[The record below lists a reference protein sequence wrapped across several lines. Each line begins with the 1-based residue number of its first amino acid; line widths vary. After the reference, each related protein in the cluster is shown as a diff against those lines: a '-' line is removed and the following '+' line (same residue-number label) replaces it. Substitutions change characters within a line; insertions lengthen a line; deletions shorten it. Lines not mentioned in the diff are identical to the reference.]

1 MKPIYRNSIIAL
13 LILAGLFGAF
23 KLGQLDGEVRANR
36 NWSKFFYEY
45 DKDIREKNARKN
57 LGKPSLNNAD
67 RPPIS
72 K

>member
-13 LILAGLFGAF
+13 LILAGLFSAF

-36 NWSKFFYEY
+36 NWSKFLYEY
-45 DKDIREKNARKN
+45 DKRIREEDARKKR
-57 LGKPSLNNAD
+57 GEPSQNNAD
-67 RPPIS
+67 RPHIN